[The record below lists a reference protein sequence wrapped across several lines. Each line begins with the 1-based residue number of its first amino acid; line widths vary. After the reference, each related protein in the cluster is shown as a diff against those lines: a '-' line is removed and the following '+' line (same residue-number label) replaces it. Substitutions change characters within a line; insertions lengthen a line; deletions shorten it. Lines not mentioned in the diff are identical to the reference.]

1 MQREAIEE
9 AVRRDAGAGTD
20 LSAEVTRPDYPEG
33 ADLEAMLETKLAQ
46 LSRLGPINPLAAA
59 EFADMEARHS
69 FLTDQ
74 IADVE
79 ASRRDLRKVIAALDD
94 EIQSRF
100 SDALDEVASAYER
113 YFSVLFPGGRGRVR
127 IVDPE
132 DPGSGVSIEAQPMGK
147 RLSRMSLL
155 SGGER
160 SLAALAFLFA
170 VFEARPSPFYV
181 LDEVEAAL
189 DDANLRRFLR
199 VVDEFRDRA
208 QLIIVTHQQQT
219 MEAADVL
226 YGVTME
232 PGGSSRVLR
241 KDMALAARP

>member
-1 MQREAIEE
+1 MES
-9 AVRRDAGAGTD
+9 
-20 LSAEVTRPDYPEG
+20 LSS
-33 ADLEAMLETKLAQ
+33 Q
-46 LSRLGPINPLAAA
+46 LRRLGPINPLAAT
-59 EFADMEARHS
+59 EYRDLVERHT
-69 FLTDQ
+69 FLSEQ
-74 IADVE
+74 VADVE
-79 ASRRDLRKVIAALDD
+79 SSRAELRKVIAALER
-94 EIQSRF
+94 EIESRF
-100 SDALDEVASAYER
+100 QTAFTEVAAAYEK
-113 YFSVLFPGGRGRVR
+113 YFLVLFPGGRGRIR
-127 IVDPE
+127 LADGDDPY
-132 DPGSGVSIEAQPMGK
+132 SGVTIDAQPLGK
-147 RLSRMSLL
+147 KVSSMSLL

-199 VVDEFRDRA
+199 VVDEFRQRA

-232 PGGSSRVLR
+232 PGGSSQAVR
-241 KDMALAARP
+241 KEMRTVMAGELAI